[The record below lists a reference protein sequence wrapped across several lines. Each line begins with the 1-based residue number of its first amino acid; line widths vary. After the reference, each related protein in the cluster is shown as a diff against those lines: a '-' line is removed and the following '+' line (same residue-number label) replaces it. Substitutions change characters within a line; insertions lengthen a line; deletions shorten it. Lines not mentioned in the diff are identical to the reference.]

1 VSDFEKE
8 TQIKWILDN
17 HGNVS
22 LASIVDRFQ
31 KILDI
36 DLNEDEYDL
45 EAELVKYLGRD
56 LTSNEIFRLRPI
68 FMDIYNNYYG
78 EE

>member
-1 VSDFEKE
+1 MSDFEKE

>member
-1 VSDFEKE
+1 MSDFEKE

-36 DLNEDEYDL
+36 DLNEDGYDL